1 MQLRLVCRGATRPA
15 VACRFTRAPIPYLGD
30 ERGAAEGAR
39 IRFFI
44 SVQGGERLSLIAS
57 LPTQMTSDCLLHQ
70 VASDFHAQWR
80 PEYSYAN
87 ASRGATSLANVR

>member
-15 VACRFTRAPIPYLGD
+15 VACRVTRAPIPYLGD

-44 SVQGGERLSLIAS
+44 SVQGDFLLIAS
-57 LPTQMTSDCLLHQ
+57 LLTLMTSDCLSPH
-70 VASDFHAQWR
+70 SDD
-80 PEYSYAN
+80 
-87 ASRGATSLANVR
+87 V

>member
-15 VACRFTRAPIPYLGD
+15 VACRVTRAPIPYLGD
-30 ERGAAEGAR
+30 ERGAAKGAR

-57 LPTQMTSDCLLHQ
+57 LLTLMMSNYFPHHSDD
-70 VASDFHAQWR
+70 V
-80 PEYSYAN
+80 
-87 ASRGATSLANVR
+87 